1 MEYFKGISR
10 IDPESFGLALGLAE
24 PVEPEAPQRGTA
36 SEVVR
41 QLGAG
46 LVVDA
51 PQMLGKA
58 VQYFAPEQVYALTPE
73 EVGQQAK
80 PTPLQRL
87 GAGIEAYGAEGQEEW
102 APDMRGRNV
111 VQRSLISGARGIGA
125 MLPTLA
131 ATAVNPAV
139 GLSATAAYFG
149 GSAGQDTYEK
159 VLAETGDREAAS
171 AAAIRVA
178 GAQGLGETA
187 AAYTGS
193 KFIGLLGRGAG
204 ATTSKVAEKLT
215 TGGGL
220 KEFAKGYAT
229 NLVVQPTT
237 EVAQDL
243 ATEFIERAYGATP
256 SEIAEIAQSS
266 AEGGFGMALLLGPLG
281 GANSFVR
288 AKQSEKLRADL
299 ESEDPATQ
307 KLAVDF
313 VSKVARAQG
322 VSQEDVSTWV
332 NTRFAEEEQA
342 QQEETQANLDNPQEV
357 DLTVEGVEKRK
368 VAPLP
373 DLAYAPRGTQ
383 GTLVGLSQQPDVLS
397 AQEETDLLAATSAV
411 EAQETETDKARRADM
426 EAEKLLAEA
435 RAYDEQAIPLEAAG
449 DEASATEAQRLRN
462 LAAGVRS
469 RIPATEQVQTTE
481 FETRLTAGLLKE
493 SGLTP
498 RSSYYRQLL
507 GKDMADP
514 AQKQS
519 IGVLFTRLLDDPKIT
534 QSTKDAVSR
543 LQMQAFGGL
552 AQQREMIGARGGPKP
567 AGQASTQ
574 QQATPEQIQ
583 DRNTLPTAPMGRVA
597 PDVADVAAQEVAPS
611 ATTPAPVVEDT
622 AASDAQ
628 IQTLLDQPDALST
641 AERRQIKQ
649 LNATLELAQ
658 TEGERQSLR
667 AIRQRVADA
676 ASARL
681 PAVEPVSPS
690 VPAGAVT
697 PAADNA
703 AGDLFVETETDTAL
717 TAEADVA
724 DAEPETPITDKEA
737 AAQDAEIQAILASLD
752 NDAPTAGT
760 RVLNA
765 VIKSD
770 VKKAPGRPSYPKQVY
785 AAIRNVI
792 INPKSK
798 PVVRQEGKAATDV
811 AATEKYGAKV
821 AQIAKAATEFA
832 NAYER
837 FSNLNLVRTDEKI
850 KRGTEE
856 SKPEARVKNAE
867 SAAVQVRVALAR
879 LGEAV
884 GGNAKDVETIVRFVK
899 DRAQKERRSDPV
911 AAKADITLSRAW
923 AAAKRESFL
932 AQIDF
937 LDVSNKDTRQSKEA
951 AAKGATPQLVTA
963 ATEGWATFGNGTEQD
978 GVLGVMNY
986 LRQVGTPYEKMLATA
1001 TKIALKN
1008 KNIKIEF
1015 AEGKSQYNP
1024 KTRTI
1029 TISSTASKEVVLH
1042 EALHGALQE
1051 FVYKNPAAKEVK
1063 NLVAAARR
1071 VAAYDTKTLGPKA
1084 ADVQKVIK
1092 NLLDKG
1098 NDLDAALELVSYGNT
1113 LNDFRRALQGIE
1125 SSTPNLFRTWANDVI
1140 QMVEAVVVRFLGGKR
1155 SLATDVMQNT
1165 FSLLDQAAGVET
1177 TGKGA
1182 GNILKITGRSSEA
1195 FARWFGKSVVR
1206 DQDGAPAVLYH
1217 GTNADIVKFDLDHPD
1232 RKDTGW
1238 LGTGVYLTD
1247 SEFVAGEYASQKVR
1261 RGGGNKVL
1269 MPLYARIEKPYYATV
1284 EDKDRIRRGGRKAA
1298 DAFSSFLTENGY
1310 DGVILEYDGGGS
1322 EYVVFDPAGV
1332 KSSIGNNGE
1341 YDATNANILK
1351 AEVQSAKE
1359 EVPEDTGGFPSLG
1372 AYKDKPGSA
1381 LNLTRSI
1388 FEFAGF
1394 GAGGTR
1400 EAQAKRAADNSVK
1413 FIRKN
1418 LPGLEKYIRGI
1429 NSKFG
1434 FSEGLKKIADY
1445 FKQESQTSLL
1455 EAERLAH
1462 YMYKNPAQAERIWAY
1477 LDGDKNAL
1485 TNKGDDVSLRLIAD
1499 NLNVHI
1505 NKYIASLPASDRKL
1519 FEGRRLSEILLTPSQ
1534 INEVAKKAFGIDKV
1548 GKLFKTERRQETS
1561 LDAFKDYL
1569 SFTNGVLDSS
1579 EPMYQ
1584 VMENI
1589 ETADGVLQKV
1599 PYGFISKSKLGQFP
1613 GLDVDQ
1619 SRVWF
1624 LDKST
1629 RATGKSFN
1637 FISRA
1642 ANPIDVRKMAKSLQD
1657 KTVPLAAREEVLTQM
1672 TSALMNTVAG
1682 LSKNFAAKNY
1692 VESLDTFGDENGA
1705 KTASSVVFNSIDEVN
1720 SVFEG
1725 RDLTEGKII
1734 DASKPESK
1742 ITSIRDEA
1750 MRDGVWVR
1758 LPNEGYGVLNGKL
1771 LSGPVWS
1778 NLLDMNDRSP
1788 LFNSAGLATLMTTFK
1803 KSKTIFTPAT
1813 HANNILTNYSMMLL
1827 HGISHRTV
1835 ADAAVMFSKFE
1846 VSPESLTKEQRAI
1859 MKAFYSS
1866 GAVLGQFTNSEAK
1879 RFIADSLAKQIRPD
1893 ANASMLTRL
1902 AALGRHE
1909 KAMSDFAIKAL
1920 RAGKA
1925 TDSFMTELYAAGDN
1939 VFRLAAFMNVAGN
1952 LQEKNGKLGD
1962 AELQEA
1968 GLAARKMFLDYDIDA
1983 RMVRTARQSF
1993 LPFVSWAYAITPV
2006 LGRLAITRPWAMVN
2020 MMGAISLM
2028 GAMIGDDDDE
2038 MRRMGPE
2045 QVRESSLYGLGP
2057 YKYMR
2062 VPFMGD
2068 DENPVY
2074 FNLGKSVPIMSLL
2087 DPSPSKTR
2095 LFDLDWLPGAINPN
2109 GPYIA
2114 LTTIMLQGK
2123 DPFTGKDL
2131 YNISDDNWDK
2141 VLKGSAA
2148 VWNELTPSLTRIGG
2162 INKPTGMQLDLWGKG
2177 ADYMSG
2183 ATGPTGKAKDALFM
2197 ARFFGLSVYEFNK
2210 DEARFYNSMAAKKIK
2225 REFKA
2230 EINRY
2235 KREFARRGYDD
2246 YEELDSR
2253 LQGLYAQMYEE
2264 MRKAVGEEE

>member
-1 MEYFKGISR
+1 MEYFKGITR
-10 IDPESFGLALGLAE
+10 IDPESFGLALGIARQE
-24 PVEPEAPQRGTA
+24 EEQVPVNDPGFVSDIR
-36 SEVVR
+36 R
-41 QLGAG
+41 GAG
-46 LVVDA
+46 QFVSGLGSTLRDVGLERAGSGVEQYGEEIIQANPSQIQSWEDVKSRPITTAREAVGEIVPQVGLTTAGTVIGGRVVGGLLGVPFGPAGVAVGQTLGGIVGGLLPIGAQTYGGIRQEQRAQGIDDKDLA
-51 PQMLGKA
+51 LAVTIPITILERLGGAERVADIVLSKGTRELAREAGKSYAANLGKQGLRGA
-58 VQYFAPEQVYALTPE
+58 IEETATELPQTALERVGAYKPVTGEEAENEYA
-73 EVGQQAK
+73 
-80 PTPLQRL
+80 
-87 GAGIEAYGAEGQEEW
+87 
-102 APDMRGRNV
+102 
-111 VQRSLISGARGIGA
+111 
-125 MLPTLA
+125 
-131 ATAVNPAV
+131 
-139 GLSATAAYFG
+139 
-149 GSAGQDTYEK
+149 
-159 VLAETGDREAAS
+159 
-171 AAAIRVA
+171 VA
-178 GAQGLGETA
+178 GAKAFLGGGAIRGGA
-187 AAYTGS
+187 AA
-193 KFIGLLGRGAG
+193 FAG
-204 ATTSKVAEKLT
+204 TREPTVTVLPDGTIVDTDTLTSSTQEA
-215 TGGGL
+215 
-220 KEFAKGYAT
+220 APD
-229 NLVVQPTT
+229 Q
-237 EVAQDL
+237 
-243 ATEFIERAYGATP
+243 
-256 SEIAEIAQSS
+256 EI
-266 AEGGFGMALLLGPLG
+266 
-281 GANSFVR
+281 
-288 AKQSEKLRADL
+288 
-299 ESEDPATQ
+299 
-307 KLAVDF
+307 
-313 VSKVARAQG
+313 
-322 VSQEDVSTWV
+322 
-332 NTRFAEEEQA
+332 
-342 QQEETQANLDNPQEV
+342 

-373 DLAYAPRGTQ
+373 DLAYQPRGTQ
-383 GTLVGLSQQPDVLS
+383 GTLVGFGQQPDTPR
-397 AQEETDLLAATSAV
+397 AEEETDLLGTTSAAETQAADTDATRISDMEADRLV
-411 EAQETETDKARRADM
+411 AEASVYDKQAAALETAGDEASTTEAQRLRNLAAGIRSRIYAPAQTADM
-426 EAEKLLAEA
+426 EAEKLVAEA
-435 RAYDEQAIPLEAAG
+435 RVYDEQAAALEAAG

-469 RIPATEQVQTTE
+469 RIPATEQIQTTE
-481 FETRLTAGLLKE
+481 FGTRLTADLLKGT
-493 SGLTP
+493 GLTA

-514 AQKQS
+514 AQQQN
-519 IGVLFTRLLDDPKIT
+519 IGVLFTRLLADPKIA
-534 QSTKDAVSR
+534 QSTKDAVGR

-552 AQQREMIGARGGPKP
+552 AQQQEMIGARGGVKP
-567 AGQASTQ
+567 AGQVSTQ

-583 DRNTLPTAPMGRVA
+583 ARNALPTAPMGKVA
-597 PDVADVAAQEVAPS
+597 PDVADIA
-611 ATTPAPVVEDT
+611 APVVEDT

-649 LNATLELAQ
+649 LNATLALAQ
-658 TEGERQSLR
+658 TDGERQALR
-667 AIRQRVADA
+667 AIRQRIADT
-676 ASARL
+676 ASARM
-681 PAVEPVSPS
+681 PAPELGSPA

-697 PAADNA
+697 PAADQA

-717 TAEADVA
+717 TAEADVV
-724 DAEPETPITDKEA
+724 DAEPAAPITDKEA
-737 AAQDAEIQAILASLD
+737 AAQDAEIQAILDSLD

-765 VIKSD
+765 VLKSD

-792 INPKSK
+792 INPKSR
-798 PVVRQEGKAATDV
+798 PVVRQEGKADTDV

-821 AQIAKAATEFA
+821 AQIAKAATAFA

-837 FSNLNLVRTDEKI
+837 FSNINLVRSDETI
-850 KRGTEE
+850 IRGTEE
-856 SKPEARVKNAE
+856 SKPDARVEAAE
-867 SAAVQVRVALAR
+867 SAAVQVRVTLAR

-884 GGNAKDVETIVRFVK
+884 GGNAKDVEAIVRFVK
-899 DRAQKERRSDPV
+899 DRAQKERSSDR
-911 AAKADITLSRAW
+911 AAVKADITLSRAW

-937 LDVSNKDTRQSKEA
+937 LDVSNTDSRQSKEA
-951 AAKGATPQLVTA
+951 TAKGATPQLVEA
-963 ATEGWATFGNGTEQD
+963 ATEGWATFGNGVAEK

-986 LRQVGTPYEKMLATA
+986 LRQVGTPYEKMLASA
-1001 TKIALKN
+1001 LKVALKN
-1008 KNIKIEF
+1008 KNVNIVF
-1015 AEGKSQYNP
+1015 AEGKSQYDP
-1024 KTRTI
+1024 KNRTI
-1029 TISSTASKEVVLH
+1029 TISPTASKEVVLH

-1051 FVYKNPAAKEVK
+1051 FVYKNPTAKEVT
-1063 NLVAAARR
+1063 NLLAAARR

-1084 ADVQKVIK
+1084 AEVQKVIK
-1092 NLLDKG
+1092 TLLDKG

-1125 SSTPNLFRTWANDVI
+1125 PETPNLFRTWANDII
-1140 QMVEAVVVRFLGGKR
+1140 QLVEAIVVRFLRGKR

-1177 TGKGA
+1177 TGKGT
-1182 GNILKITGRSSEA
+1182 GNILKVTGRTSEA

-1217 GTNADIVKFDLDHPD
+1217 GTNADIVQFDLDHPD
-1232 RKDTGW
+1232 RKDSGW

-1269 MPLYARIEKPYYATV
+1269 MPLYARIEKPYYATI
-1284 EDKDRIRRGGRKAA
+1284 EDKERIRRGGRKAA
-1298 DAFSSFLTENGY
+1298 DAFSSFLTEKGY
-1310 DGVILEYDGGGS
+1310 DGVILQYDDGGT
-1322 EYVVFDPAGV
+1322 EYVVFNPAGV

-1359 EVPEDTGGFPSLG
+1359 EVPADTGGFPSLE
-1372 AYKDKPGSA
+1372 AYKDSPGLA
-1381 LNLTRSI
+1381 LNLTRTV
-1388 FEFAGF
+1388 FEYAGF

-1400 EAQAKRAADNSVK
+1400 EAQVKRAADNSVK
-1413 FIRKN
+1413 FIRKH
-1418 LPGLEKYIRGI
+1418 LPGLEVFLRGI

-1434 FSEGLKKIADY
+1434 FSEGLKTIADY
-1445 FKQESQTSLL
+1445 FKQQSQTSLL

-1505 NKYIASLPASDRKL
+1505 KKYVASLPASDRKL
-1519 FEGRRLSEILLTPSQ
+1519 FENRKLSEILLTPSQ

-1548 GKLFKTERRQETS
+1548 GKLFKTERRTETS

-1569 SFTNGVLDSS
+1569 NLTNGVLDSN

-1589 ETADGVLQKV
+1589 ELTDGTLQKV
-1599 PYGFISKSKLGQFP
+1599 PYGFISKSKLAQYP

-1624 LDKST
+1624 LDKAT
-1629 RATGKSFN
+1629 RATGNSFN

-1642 ANPIDVRKMAKSLQD
+1642 ANPVDVRKMAKSLQD
-1657 KTVPLAAREEVLTQM
+1657 KTVPLAVREEVLTQM

-1682 LSKNFAAKNY
+1682 LSKNYAAKNY

-1705 KTASSVVFNSIDEVN
+1705 KTASSVVFNSVDEIN

-1725 RDLTEGKII
+1725 RALTEDKVL

-1742 ITSIRDEA
+1742 ITTIRNRA

-1758 LPNEGYGVLNGKL
+1758 LPKEGYGVLNGKL
-1771 LSGPVWS
+1771 ISGPVWS

-1788 LFNSAGLATLMTTFK
+1788 LFNSNALASLMTTFK

-1827 HGISHRTV
+1827 HGISHKTV

-1879 RFIADSLAKQIRPD
+1879 RFIADSLAKQIGPD
-1893 ANASMLTRL
+1893 NNPSMLTRL
-1902 AALGRHE
+1902 TALGKHE
-1909 KAMSDFAIKAL
+1909 KAMSDFAVKAL

-1983 RMVRTARQSF
+1983 RMVRAARQSF
-1993 LPFVSWAYAITPV
+1993 LPFISWAYAITPV

-2028 GAMIGDDDDE
+2028 GAMMGDDEDE
-2038 MRRMGPE
+2038 MRKMGPE
-2045 QVRESSLYGLGP
+2045 QVRERSLYGLGP

-2087 DPSPSKTR
+2087 DPSPSKSR
-2095 LFDLDWLPGAINPN
+2095 LFDQDWVPGAINPN
-2109 GPYIA
+2109 GPYISLA
-2114 LTTIMLQGK
+2114 TIMLQGK

-2131 YNISDDNWDK
+2131 YNVADSDWDK
-2141 VLKGSAA
+2141 VVKGSAA
-2148 VWNELTPSLTRIGG
+2148 VWNELTPSLTRIDG
-2162 INKPTGMQLDLWGKG
+2162 INKPTGMQLDLWGRG
-2177 ADYMSG
+2177 ADYLNG

-2197 ARFFGLSVYEFNK
+2197 ARFFGLSLYEFNK
-2210 DEARFYNSMAAKKIK
+2210 DESRFYNTEAAKKIK

-2253 LQGLYAQMYEE
+2253 LQELYAQMYEE

>member
-1 MEYFKGISR
+1 MPIYTIDDLRKTAPAELQDLDDVDLVQEYSR
-10 IDPESFGLALGLAE
+10 QTGKQFEQVADYLGVK
-24 PVEPEAPQRGTA
+24 PRGTLGEMG
-36 SEVVR
+36 SQVVGGYYDTKKMIG
-41 QLGAG
+41 QG
-46 LVVDA
+46 LEYTGV
-51 PQMLGKA
+51 
-58 VQYFAPEQVYALTPE
+58 APEYGRELAQ
-73 EVGQQAK
+73 
-80 PTPLQRL
+80 
-87 GAGIEAYGAEGQEEW
+87 EAGAEAEKY
-102 APDMRGRNV
+102 APDMRGRGLLGQALV
-111 VQRSLISGARGIGA
+111 YGARALPAMAPAIGA
-125 MLPTLA
+125 AFLPGGQVIAPTVA
-131 ATAVNPAV
+131 A
-139 GLSATAAYFG
+139 GLFGTSSA
-149 GSAGQDTYEK
+149 QETYDKLIAQGASE
-159 VLAETGDREAAS
+159 EDAS
-171 AAAIRVA
+171 AAAARV
-178 GAQGLGETA
+178 GLVQGPLEA
-187 AAYTGS
+187 AATYTGLRAA
-193 KFIGLLGRGAG
+193 KPVLNALRGAR
-204 ATTSKVAEKLT
+204 T
-215 TGGGL
+215 TGQVAAGL
-220 KEFAKGYAT
+220 TKTDVLKPVLTGMAT
-229 NLVVQPTT
+229 NLVVQPGT
-237 EVAQDL
+237 EVAQDVGTAL
-243 ATEFIERAYGATP
+243 IEEAYGAAP
-256 SEIAEIAQSS
+256 EDLGEIAKQS
-266 AEGGFGMALLLGPLG
+266 ALGGVGLTLLLGPLAA
-281 GANSFVR
+281 GAHVLR
-288 AKQSEKLRADL
+288 AKKAQALKDALYNPDTPLEVRTQAMDL
-299 ESEDPATQ
+299 VMGEARRQGIAEEDVDTWFNEQLAAEDARTEALA
-307 KLAVDF
+307 KLA
-313 VSKVARAQG
+313 R
-322 VSQEDVSTWV
+322 
-332 NTRFAEEEQA
+332 
-342 QQEETQANLDNPQEV
+342 
-357 DLTVEGVEKRK
+357 EGEI
-368 VAPLP
+368 
-373 DLAYAPRGTQ
+373 
-383 GTLVGLSQQPDVLS
+383 
-397 AQEETDLLAATSAV
+397 ETDLTQPVLGIGYDRPEIDPNAPLTGTYVPDQQELFGFGGQAAP
-411 EAQETETDKARRADM
+411 ARDGEQLDLFGGGGVIPGAEVDQTQQGDLFAEQPADFQTRIT
-426 EAEKLLAEA
+426 ADLLK
-435 RAYDEQAIPLEAAG
+435 G
-449 DEASATEAQRLRN
+449 T
-462 LAAGVRS
+462 G
-469 RIPATEQVQTTE
+469 
-481 FETRLTAGLLKE
+481 LTA
-493 SGLTP
+493 
-498 RSSYYRQLL
+498 RSPYYRQLL

-514 AQKQS
+514 AQQQS
-519 IGVLFTRLLDDPKIT
+519 IGVLFTRLLDDPKIA
-534 QSTKDAVSR
+534 QSTKDAVGR

-552 AQQREMIGARGGPKP
+552 AQQQGMIGPRGGVKP
-567 AGQASTQ
+567 AGQVFTQ

-583 DRNTLPTAPMGRVA
+583 ARNELPTAPMGRVA
-597 PDVADVAAQEVAPS
+597 PDVADIAAQEEA
-611 ATTPAPVVEDT
+611 
-622 AASDAQ
+622 
-628 IQTLLDQPDALST
+628 
-641 AERRQIKQ
+641 
-649 LNATLELAQ
+649 
-658 TEGERQSLR
+658 
-667 AIRQRVADA
+667 QRVADQEVA
-676 ASARL
+676 ATQAQTPQPLPELNDREQKAIAQIDAVLASTDVEGERAALTAMRTRMIDRARVRAT
-681 PAVEPVSPS
+681 PPVSPS

-703 AGDLFVETETDTAL
+703 AGDLFVET
-717 TAEADVA
+717 
-724 DAEPETPITDKEA
+724 ETPITDKEA

-792 INPKSK
+792 INPKSR
-798 PVVRQEGKAATDV
+798 PVVRQEGKAAKDD

-821 AQIAKAATEFA
+821 AQIAKAATDFA

-837 FSNLNLVRTDEKI
+837 FSNLNLVRTDEVI
-850 KRGTEE
+850 VRGTEE
-856 SKPEARVKNAE
+856 SKPEARVKNAQ

-884 GGNAKDVETIVRFVK
+884 DGNAKDVETIVRFVK

-932 AQIDF
+932 AKIDF

-1029 TISSTASKEVVLH
+1029 TISPTASKEVVLH

-1322 EYVVFDPAGV
+1322 EYVVFNPTGV

-1359 EVPEDTGGFPSLG
+1359 EIPEDTGGFPSLG

-1477 LDGDKNAL
+1477 LDGDKSAL

-1505 NKYIASLPASDRKL
+1505 KKYIASLPASDRKL

-1548 GKLFKTERRQETS
+1548 GKLFKTERREETS

-1569 SFTNGVLDSS
+1569 NLTNGVLDSS
-1579 EPMYQ
+1579 EPMYR
-1584 VMENI
+1584 VMEDI

-1624 LDKST
+1624 LDKAT
-1629 RATGKSFN
+1629 RATGNSFN

-1657 KTVPLAAREEVLTQM
+1657 KTVPLAVREEVLTQM

-1682 LSKNFAAKNY
+1682 LSKNYAAKNY

-1725 RDLTEGKII
+1725 RDLDEGKII

-1742 ITSIRDEA
+1742 ITSIRDDA

-1758 LPNEGYGVLNGKL
+1758 LPIEGYGVLNGKL
-1771 LSGPVWS
+1771 ISGPVWS

-1788 LFNSAGLATLMTTFK
+1788 LFNSNVLAALMTTFK

-1879 RFIADSLAKQIRPD
+1879 RFIADSLAKRIRPD
-1893 ANASMLTRL
+1893 ANASMFTRL

-1909 KAMSDFAIKAL
+1909 KAMSDFAVKAL

-1983 RMVRTARQSF
+1983 RMVRAARQSF

-2028 GAMIGDDDDE
+2028 GAMMGDDEDE
-2038 MRRMGPE
+2038 MRKMGPE
-2045 QVRESSLYGLGP
+2045 QVRERSLYGLGP

-2123 DPFTGKDL
+2123 DPFTGDDL

-2197 ARFFGLSVYEFNK
+2197 ARFFGLSAYEYNK
-2210 DEARFYNSMAAKKIK
+2210 DEARFYNTNAAKKIK

-2235 KREFARRGYDD
+2235 KREFAKRGYDD

-2264 MRKAVGEEE
+2264 MRKAVGEED